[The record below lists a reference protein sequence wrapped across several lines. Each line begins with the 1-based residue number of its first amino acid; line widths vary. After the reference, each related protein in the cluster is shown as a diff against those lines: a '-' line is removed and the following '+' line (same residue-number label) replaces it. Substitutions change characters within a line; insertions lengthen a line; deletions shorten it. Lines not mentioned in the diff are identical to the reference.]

1 MRLAALI
8 VLTSALA
15 GPAAAQIHAPGSL
28 AALHAENR
36 LAAEQE
42 LSRQQALAAG
52 RQAFAAESRARTT
65 GVLQS
70 MQTRLPDLP
79 VILAPLDPE
88 MQAEAAA
95 IAALQDRVLAESN
108 ARIRAIKPASAD

>member
-42 LSRQQALAAG
+42 LSRQQALAA
-52 RQAFAAESRARTT
+52 ESRARTT

-70 MQTRLPDLP
+70 MQTRLPNLSA
-79 VILAPLDPE
+79 VLAPLDPQ

-95 IAALQDRVLAESN
+95 IAALQDRVLAQSN